1 MRTFAL
7 LVSASAGLYLTVT
20 LGFAAEAKPGVLA
33 PNGNVAAACQK
44 CHGVSGDSDSPQ
56 YPRLNGQQADYIAAQ
71 LRNFRD
77 HKRDDTHA
85 RAYMWG
91 MARAMDDKTI
101 AELGKYFASQKPTAS
116 QTGGALAPEGEKLFL
131 YGDSAKGVVACQQ
144 CHGKAGEGGGA
155 IPRIA
160 GQHAAYF
167 RMALGAF
174 RSSLRQH
181 DMMTAVAKNLSDH
194 QIEAL
199 SSYLAND

>member
-1 MRTFAL
+1 MRTFTL
-7 LVSASAGLYLTVT
+7 LVSASAGLYLTAI
-20 LGFAAEAKPGVLA
+20 LGFAAESKSAAPP

-44 CHGVSGDSDSPQ
+44 CHGPSGDSDSPQ
-56 YPRLNGQQADYIAAQ
+56 YPRLNGQQSDYIAAQ

-91 MARAMDDKTI
+91 TARVMDDKLI
-101 AELGKYFASQKPTAS
+101 ADLAKYFASQKPTAP
-116 QTGGALAPEGEKLFL
+116 QTGGALAAEGEKLFL
-131 YGDSAKGVVACQQ
+131 NGDSAKGVVACQQ
-144 CHGKAGEGGGA
+144 CHGKAGEGSGA
-155 IPRIA
+155 TPRIA

-167 RMALGAF
+167 RMVMGAF

-181 DMMTAVAKNLSDH
+181 DMMTAVAKNLTDH